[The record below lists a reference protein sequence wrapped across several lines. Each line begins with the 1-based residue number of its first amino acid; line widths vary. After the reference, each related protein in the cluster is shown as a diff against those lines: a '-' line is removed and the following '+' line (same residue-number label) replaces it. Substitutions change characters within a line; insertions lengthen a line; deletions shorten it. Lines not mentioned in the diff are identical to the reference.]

1 MRHHYNR
8 KLESKRKQ
16 RVNRLLQLFD
26 LLDKRDDIRQVWGWK
41 ARRRT
46 INALARGSTCSLQQS
61 LSPRF

>member
-1 MRHHYNR
+1 MSRYRYNR

-41 ARRRT
+41 AKRRAVNRMGRV
-46 INALARGSTCSLQQS
+46 ACQS
-61 LSPRF
+61 

>member
-1 MRHHYNR
+1 MSRYRYNR

-41 ARRRT
+41 AKRRAVNRMG
-46 INALARGSTCSLQQS
+46 RGACQS
-61 LSPRF
+61 